1 MATKTFCNDL
11 MQRSAIEGTKEDNPD
26 FMLEANANDDVVQ
39 SELYN
44 PRLDLENYKFPHL
57 DLLIIATRTTTASTW
72 RNRTGT
78 RTASSRCSA
87 ASTLRSVPSRQ
98 VWDRQ

>member
-1 MATKTFCNDL
+1 MFHFRYSIMATKTFCNDL

-44 PRLDLENYKFPHL
+44 PRLTWK
-57 DLLIIATRTTTASTW
+57 TT
-72 RNRTGT
+72 
-78 RTASSRCSA
+78 SSRTWTC
-87 ASTLRSVPSRQ
+87 
-98 VWDRQ
+98 